1 MDMKPAPIRL
11 HIGELV
17 VNGVT
22 VGDRDALGGAIR
34 SELTRL
40 LTAHALPAA
49 LTRSR
54 HIASLN
60 AGAVQIAS
68 PHAHALGTQVAQAV
82 HRSLR
87 K

>member
-11 HIGELV
+11 HIGELI

-22 VGDRDALGGAIR
+22 VGDRDALGDAIR

-40 LTAHALPAA
+40 LTADALPAA
-49 LTRSR
+49 LIRSR
-54 HIASLN
+54 HIPSLN
-60 AGAVQIAS
+60 AGAVQVAS
-68 PHAHALGTQVAQAV
+68 PHAHALGTSVALAV
-82 HRSLR
+82 HGSLR

>member
-1 MDMKPAPIRL
+1 MDMKPAAIRL

-17 VNGVT
+17 VNEVT
-22 VGDRDALGGAIR
+22 LGDRDALADAIR
-34 SELTRL
+34 SEIARL

-54 HIASLN
+54 HIPSLD
-60 AGAVQIAS
+60 AGAVQAAS
-68 PHAHALGTQVAQAV
+68 PHTHALGTKVAQAV
-82 HRSLR
+82 HGSLR